1 LNLPA
6 KNISRL
12 LLQIRLFLLQGTYGD
27 VVSMKQQCQKV
38 VIQFITKLEGMFLA
52 QNLMDALRVIYLQ
65 YWLQPKLEKRFNVG

>member
-1 LNLPA
+1 
-6 KNISRL
+6 
-12 LLQIRLFLLQGTYGD
+12 
-27 VVSMKQQCQKV
+27 MKQQCQKV